1 MFMRTDLL
9 PSILISEFY
18 IQLASSFHMKCT
30 VCRNN
35 ILLGELQFFNLQ
47 SIAPRLHSVYML
59 PDYSQSTCTQATCSL
74 HPLES
79 TTQPTRKLSS
89 WRICTFYKKK
99 LEQHSAQP
107 GQEFYQQKSKCYRH
121 LMGQFEFYVY
131 RNYRHSSIGQ
141 MLQRSS
147 LHIQRK
153 GDVAISTKLTRKLF
167 LEILPCDRNASL
179 SPSSV

>member
-59 PDYSQSTCTQATCSL
+59 PDYSQSTCTQTTCSL
-74 HPLES
+74 TP
-79 TTQPTRKLSS
+79 PRVYKLNPQENFLLGEYY
-89 WRICTFYKKK
+89 IFYKKK

-107 GQEFYQQKSKCYRH
+107 GQEFYKQKSKCYRH

-131 RNYRHSSIGQ
+131 RNY
-141 MLQRSS
+141 
-147 LHIQRK
+147 
-153 GDVAISTKLTRKLF
+153 
-167 LEILPCDRNASL
+167 ILR
-179 SPSSV
+179 